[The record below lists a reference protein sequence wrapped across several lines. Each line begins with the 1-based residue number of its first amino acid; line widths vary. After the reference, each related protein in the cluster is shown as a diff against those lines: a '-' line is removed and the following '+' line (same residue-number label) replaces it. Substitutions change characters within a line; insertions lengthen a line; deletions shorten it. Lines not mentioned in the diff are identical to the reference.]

1 MSEPAELERRVS
13 RLETEMSEV
22 RHLARGASW
31 EVGALRAELRSHTR
45 VLNALR
51 QTQVD
56 QGQDIVDLRTE
67 VRTGFARIDSELDE
81 LRTEMREG
89 FSVLA
94 VGQAQ
99 ITALLTT
106 HQGKPDES

>member
-1 MSEPAELERRVS
+1 
-13 RLETEMSEV
+13 MSEV
-22 RHLARGASW
+22 CHLAGGASW
-31 EVGALRAELRSHTR
+31 EVGALCVELRSHTR

-51 QTQVD
+51 QTQVE
-56 QGQDIVDLRTE
+56 QGQDIVELRTE
-67 VRTGFARIDSELDE
+67 VRTGFARIDGELDD
-81 LRTEMREG
+81 LRAEMREG

-106 HQGKPDES
+106 HLGEPGER

>member
-51 QTQVD
+51 
-56 QGQDIVDLRTE
+56 
-67 VRTGFARIDSELDE
+67 
-81 LRTEMREG
+81 
-89 FSVLA
+89 
-94 VGQAQ
+94 
-99 ITALLTT
+99 
-106 HQGKPDES
+106 

>member
-1 MSEPAELERRVS
+1 MSEPAELEGRVR

-31 EVGALRAELRSHTR
+31 EVGSLRAELRSHTR

-51 QTQVD
+51 QTQVE
-56 QGQDIVDLRTE
+56 QGRDLDGFRQE
-67 VRTGFARIDSELDE
+67 VAE

-99 ITALLTT
+99 ITALLTA
-106 HQGKPDES
+106 HVDECGGATG

>member
-1 MSEPAELERRVS
+1 MSD
-13 RLETEMSEV
+13 V
-22 RHLARGASW
+22 RHLARRAGW
-31 EVGALRAELRSHTR
+31 EVGALRARTR

-56 QGQDIVDLRTE
+56 QGEEI
-67 VRTGFARIDSELDE
+67 RTGFARVDGELDDLRVEVRE
-81 LRTEMREG
+81 LRAEMREG

>member
-22 RHLARGASW
+22 CHLARGASW
-31 EVGALRAELRSHTR
+31 EVGALRADLRSHTR

-56 QGQDIVDLRTE
+56 QGE
-67 VRTGFARIDSELDE
+67 EMRTGFARVDGELDD
-81 LRTEMREG
+81 LRAEVGDLRAEVREG

-106 HQGKPDES
+106 RQGEPEES